1 MPNCIAFEA
10 AMSDGEQLEGT
21 LTVGNETIPA
31 VNRGRGVFTLIPEKG
46 MEREV
51 TFTTKDVKIEQ
62 GAKLKIV
69 NSNIEY

>member
-1 MPNCIAFEA
+1 
-10 AMSDGEQLEGT
+10 
-21 LTVGNETIPA
+21 
-31 VNRGRGVFTLIPEKG
+31 